1 MRIPVILF
9 LGIVMMFTGA
19 SPAVSMVVINRPIEP
34 GGGPTEIRIQAALLD
49 VDEIDAKTQSFTANF
64 FLAARWVDA
73 RLAHKGP
80 GRMVRPLDE
89 VWNPQMQ
96 AVNQERISTTFR
108 PVVLIDPDGTV
119 LYRQRA
125 WGSFAQP
132 MDLREFPFDHQ
143 SFEIRIVAAGYTPE
157 EVKWVPDPDRQS
169 GLVPSFSLADWE
181 IGQWRLDISPYEP
194 LAGVRLASFAFVL
207 EATRK
212 TGFFI
217 WKILI
222 PLVFIVAMSW
232 IVFWINPEQTGPQI
246 GVATTSMLTL
256 IAYRFVIGGLLPQ
269 ISYLTRMDY
278 FILGST
284 LLVFASLVQA
294 VVTAVLAE
302 SQQIARA
309 RRIDRWCRGIFP
321 ALFVSVLIYSFVF

>member
-1 MRIPVILF
+1 MRILVILF
-9 LGIVMMFTGA
+9 LGIVLLFAGA
-19 SPAVSMVVINRPIEP
+19 SPTASMALIGRPIEP
-34 GGGPTEIRIQAALLD
+34 GGGPTEVRIQAALLD
-49 VDEIDAKTQSFTANF
+49 VDEIDASTQSFTANF
-64 FLAARWVDA
+64 FLAARWVDE

-96 AVNQERISTTFR
+96 AVNLERISTTFR
-108 PVVLIDPDGTV
+108 PVVAIDPDGTV

-125 WGSFAQP
+125 WGSFAQA

-143 SFEIRIVAAGYTPE
+143 SFEIRIVAAGHTPK
-157 EVKWVPDPDRQS
+157 EVKWVPDPDRRS
-169 GLVPSFSLADWE
+169 GLAPKLSLADWE

-194 LAGVRLASFAFVL
+194 LAGESLASFAFVL
-207 EATRK
+207 EAKRK
-212 TGFFI
+212 VGFFI

-222 PLVFIVAMSW
+222 PLIFIVAMSW
-232 IVFWINPEQTGPQI
+232 IVFWIDPGQTGTQI

-256 IAYRFVIGGLLPQ
+256 IAYRFVIGGLLPR

-294 VVTAVLAE
+294 VVTALLAGN
-302 SQQIARA
+302 QQVQRA
-309 RRIDRWCRGIFP
+309 RRIDHWCRGIFP
-321 ALFVSVLIYSFVF
+321 ALFVALLMYSFVL